1 MKASDL
7 FLRCLEAEGVQYI
20 FGVPGEENADM
31 MMSLLDSSIEFIVC
45 RHEQGAAFIADVYG
59 RLTGKPGV
67 CLGTLGP
74 GASNLLTGVADA
86 DMDRSPLVV
95 ITGQG
100 ATSRLHKE
108 SHQAMDVVAMFEPVV
123 RWGTTITNADTIP
136 EVIRKAFKIAQTEKK
151 GAVHI
156 ELPEDIAKHRSLVPP
171 LKPAQTP
178 RAAPNSGELSRAAA
192 LIQESRS
199 PIVIAGN
206 GVLRGRAS
214 DDFLRFVEKGGFPVL
229 NTFMGKGVIPAS
241 HPQCLFTVGLQA
253 RDFVARAIEE
263 SDLVIAIGYDLV
275 EYSPRLWNRGEEKKI
290 INIDFVPA
298 EVDSSFHADVDIA
311 ADIATTLQQLTEH
324 LPAEPLVDPA
334 SYAEYREVMLAE
346 FAQHAEDD
354 SFPVKPQKLIWEVR
368 KAMNDEDIL
377 LSDVGAHKMWIAR
390 YYQCETP
397 NTCMISNGF
406 CSMGFAL
413 PGAIGAKLSYPDRR
427 VMAICGDGGFMM
439 NVQDLETAVRLK
451 LPMVILIWTDSQYG
465 LIRWKQESHFGKHS
479 HIDFDN
485 PDFVKLAEA
494 FGAVGLRVDKTSDLP
509 ATLEK
514 ALAVDGPVVI
524 DCPVDYSE
532 NMVLSRRLGE
542 IPSAIRTQWLKK
554 TSVFSACR
562 EENLEVIAEYMV
574 ERHFD
579 EGQLACEEGQEG
591 QEVFIITSGTAD
603 VIVGGEK
610 VAALGEG
617 DCFGELAVLA
627 DQSRTATIIATES
640 QLQTLVLPGDL
651 FREIL
656 LKQPAIGLEL
666 LESMALRLGDDQ

>member
-7 FLRCLEAEGVQYI
+7 FVRCLEAEGVEYI

-31 MMSLLDSSIEFIVC
+31 MMSLLDSPIEFIVC

-59 RLTGKPGV
+59 RLTGTPGV

-108 SHQAMDVVAMFEPVV
+108 SHQAMDVVAMLEPVV

-136 EVIRKAFKIAQTEKK
+136 EVVRKAFKIAQTEKK

-156 ELPEDIAKHRSLVPP
+156 ELPEDVAKHRSLIPP
-171 LKPAQTP
+171 LQPARTP
-178 RAAPNSGELSRAAA
+178 RAAPNSEELSRAAT
-192 LIQESRS
+192 LIRESRS
-199 PIVIAGN
+199 PMVLAGN
-206 GVLRGRAS
+206 GILRGEAS
-214 DDFLRFVEKGGFPVL
+214 DIFLQFIEKGGFPVL

-253 RDFVARAIEE
+253 RDFIARAIEE

-275 EYSPRLWNRGEEKKI
+275 EYSPRLWNRGVDKKI

-298 EVDSSFHADVDIA
+298 EVDSTFHPDVDIA
-311 ADIATTLQQLTEH
+311 ADIATSLEQLSEQ
-324 LPAEPLVDPA
+324 LPAESVVDPS
-334 SYAEYREVMLAE
+334 SYAEYRDVMLAE
-346 FAQHAEDD
+346 FSQHAEDD
-354 SFPVKPQKLIWEVR
+354 AFPVKPQKILWDVR
-368 KAMNDEDIL
+368 EAMNDEDIL

-413 PGAIGAKLSYPDRR
+413 PGAIGAKLSFPERR

-465 LIRWKQESHFGKHS
+465 LIRWKQESHFGKNS

-485 PDFVKLAEA
+485 PDFVTLAEA
-494 FGAVGLRVDKTSDLP
+494 FGAIGLRVDKTGDLP
-509 ATLEK
+509 AILEQ
-514 ALAVDGPVVI
+514 ALTADRPVVI

-532 NMVLSRRLGE
+532 NMALSLRLGE

-562 EENLEVIAEYMV
+562 EENLEVIADYMV

-579 EGQLACEEGQEG
+579 AGQLACEEGQEG

-610 VAALGEG
+610 VATLGEG

-627 DQSRTATIIATES
+627 DQARTATISATGS
-640 QLQTLVLPGDL
+640 QLQTLVLAGDL

-666 LESMALRLGDDQ
+666 LESMALRLGDE